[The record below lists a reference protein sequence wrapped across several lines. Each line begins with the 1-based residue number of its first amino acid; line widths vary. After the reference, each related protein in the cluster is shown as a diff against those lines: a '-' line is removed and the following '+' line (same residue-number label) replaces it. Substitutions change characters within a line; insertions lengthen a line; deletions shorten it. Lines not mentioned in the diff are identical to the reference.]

1 MSGSTYHLNRVSSG
15 TPVPTPSATPP
26 SLRLAQPLTLG
37 GLTLRN
43 RIVSAPMERNL
54 CGVDGR
60 LTDRYID
67 YLEAR
72 AAGGVALVQTEASYV
87 RADGKGRLRQM
98 GVHDDSTIPGLV
110 ELAER
115 IHHHGALL
123 GMELNHGGRT
133 SQARVSGL
141 RPVAPSPVPCAVV
154 GGEVP
159 IELEDEDIHDII
171 QAFGAA
177 ASRCRQGGVDV
188 VTIHAAHGYL
198 IHQFLSPRTNHRAD
212 KWAEPTRFLDAV
224 IDVVRANVGS
234 MPVGLR
240 VSVLEGPSDG
250 LNPDTTLDLIGRARL
265 DLVDFID
272 VSAGSYEGREWIVQ
286 PGEWPQGLLRDH
298 AARYRALGK
307 VTGVAGRIN
316 SLQAAEEIVAGGR
329 ADFVSLARALHADPQ
344 WATKVLAGIEPRPC
358 IACNLCID
366 ELGTGEPIR
375 CTVNPAVGRE
385 AQFRVRDDGAAGAG
399 AAARSARPPRVR
411 SALIVGA
418 GPAGLEV
425 ARSLAEHGWRVDLRE
440 RAERLG
446 GQFALASSL
455 HEYPEYG
462 RILDWYAHE
471 VRRLRVDVSLGVDV
485 DADAIGRSDAD
496 VIVLATGATGYLPD
510 IEGIGLP
517 RVVDV
522 REWIRGGRRIVPGP
536 THTVWGTDRE
546 AIAVADDIATR
557 GGRVLLVGANE
568 ELAPD
573 VGARAKILVVPR
585 LLDHPAVE
593 VRLATNVVGITG
605 STLVIESAGSRET
618 KAVMGLVLVSQGVVA
633 DTTLVA
639 ACRKSGMAGRMH
651 VIGDAAG
658 RGGRA
663 AECITD
669 GAELA
674 RALVAGRPVTA

>member
-1 MSGSTYHLNRVSSG
+1 
-15 TPVPTPSATPP
+15 
-26 SLRLAQPLTLG
+26 
-37 GLTLRN
+37 
-43 RIVSAPMERNL
+43 MERNL
-54 CGVDGR
+54 CEIDGR
-60 LTDRYID
+60 VTDRYIA

-72 AAGGVALVQTEASYV
+72 AAGGAALVQTEASYV

-98 GVHDDSTIPGLV
+98 GVHDDSTIPGLIK
-110 ELAER
+110 LSER

-123 GMELNHGGRT
+123 GVELNHGGRT
-133 SQARVSGL
+133 SQARISGL
-141 RPVAPSPVPCAVV
+141 RPVAPSPIPCAVV

-159 IELEDEDIHDII
+159 IELEDEDIHGII
-171 QAFGAA
+171 DAFAA
-177 ASRCRQGGVDV
+177 ATRRCRQAGVDV
-188 VTIHAAHGYL
+188 LTIHAAHGYL
-198 IHQFLSPRTNHRAD
+198 IHQFLSPRTNLRTD
-212 KWAEPTRFLDAV
+212 SWAEPTRFLDAV
-224 IDVVRANVGS
+224 IDVVRANAGS
-234 MPVGLR
+234 LPVGLR

-250 LNPDTTLDLIGRARL
+250 LDPDRTFDLIGRARL

-298 AARYRALGK
+298 AARYQAFGK

-316 SLQAAEEIVAGGR
+316 SLQAAEEIVAGGQ

-344 WATKVLAGIEPRPC
+344 WATKVLIGIEPRPC

-366 ELGTGEPIR
+366 QLGTGEPIP
-375 CTVNPAVGRE
+375 CTVNPAAGRE
-385 AQFRVRDDGAAGAG
+385 AEFRTGNESTTGAVA
-399 AAARSARPPRVR
+399 STRPPRPPLVQ
-411 SALIVGA
+411 SALVVGA

-425 ARSLAEHGWRVDLRE
+425 ARSLAEHGWRVELRE
-440 RAERLG
+440 RADRLG
-446 GQFALASSL
+446 GQFALASTL

-471 VRRLRVDVSLGVDV
+471 LQRLHIDVSLGVDV
-485 DADAIGRSDAD
+485 DAASIGDSDAG
-496 VIVLATGATGYLPD
+496 VVVLATGATGYFPD
-510 IEGIGLP
+510 VEGIDLP

-522 REWIRGGRRIVPGP
+522 REWIRDGRRITPGA

-546 AIAVADDIATR
+546 AVAVADDIATR

-593 VRLATNVVGITG
+593 VRLATNVAGITER
-605 STLVIESAGSRET
+605 TLVLESADGRET
-618 KAVMGLVLVSQGVVA
+618 RALMGPVLVSQGVVA
-633 DTTLVA
+633 NTTLLA
-639 ACRKSGMAGRMH
+639 ACRKSGTADRVY

-663 AECITD
+663 AECIAD

-674 RALVAGRPVTA
+674 RTLVASTPMTD